1 MQKMH
6 GEGPAANRNM
16 MRHHY
21 MMLGLNLMI
30 SLIIMYIAMFAM
42 IFSFGEFVQ
51 NINFVYM
58 ALVMWAPMAAV
69 MLLTMKSMY
78 GNARLNLLLYG
89 TFGIVFVL
97 SLAGIRAQGL
107 VGDHQ
112 FLRSM
117 IPHHSGAV
125 LMCSRASIQDAEIRD
140 LCFGPN
146 GIIESQQ
153 REIDQMKR
161 ILGRL

>member
-6 GEGPAANRNM
+6 GEGSAMSRKM
-16 MRHHY
+16 MLHHY
-21 MMLGLNLMI
+21 AMLGLNLFL
-30 SLIIMYIAMFAM
+30 SLIIMYFAMFAM
-42 IFSFGEFVQ
+42 IFSFGEFTQ

-69 MLLTMKSMY
+69 MLLTMKFMY
-78 GNARLNLLLYG
+78 SNAPLNLLLYG
-89 TFGIVFVL
+89 AFAIAFVL

-107 VGDHQ
+107 VGDAQ
-112 FLRSM
+112 FVRSM

-125 LMCSRASIQDAEIRD
+125 LMCSRAPIQDAEIRD

-146 GIIESQQ
+146 
-153 REIDQMKR
+153 
-161 ILGRL
+161 